1 MEEIIEMP
9 APDQP
14 GDKPEKKKKKELK
27 DEFSLDRMELALYRA
42 QMAMV
47 RTTTTMT
54 TVGFAI
60 YKLLKEKLE
69 KGEESL
75 ALKIATP
82 KTIAITLFFAGFLG
96 LTTYSIRHMRSLKK
110 IGRFTKA
117 KLFSGVMLMSYI
129 LFLLTLMLLIGTL
142 TSGSAN

>member
-1 MEEIIEMP
+1 MEEIIPLATPEQP
-9 APDQP
+9 AEQA
-14 GDKPEKKKKKELK
+14 EKKKKKEQK
-27 DEFSLDRMELALYRA
+27 DELALDKMELALYRA

-60 YKLLKEKLE
+60 YKLLKEKIE
-69 KGEESL
+69 KGEDSL
-75 ALKIATP
+75 AIRITTP
-82 KTIAITLFFAGFLG
+82 RTIAVTLFFAGFLG

-129 LFLLTLMLLIGTL
+129 LFLLTVLLLIGTL
-142 TSGSAN
+142 TNTSN

>member
-1 MEEIIEMP
+1 MEEIIPLITSEES
-9 APDQP
+9 D
-14 GDKPEKKKKKELK
+14 DKIEKKKKKELK
-27 DEFSLDRMELALYRA
+27 DELALDKMELALYRA

-47 RTTTTMT
+47 RTATTMT

-60 YKLLKEKLE
+60 YKLLKEKIE
-69 KGEESL
+69 KGEDSL
-75 ALKIATP
+75 AIRITTP
-82 KTIAITLFFAGFLG
+82 RTIAVTLFFAGFLG

-129 LFLLTLMLLIGTL
+129 LFLLTVLLLIGTL
-142 TSGSAN
+142 TNRSN

>member
-1 MEEIIEMP
+1 MEEIIPLATPEQP
-9 APDQP
+9 AEQA
-14 GDKPEKKKKKELK
+14 EKKKKKEQK
-27 DEFSLDRMELALYRA
+27 DELALDKMELALYRA

-60 YKLLKEKLE
+60 YKLLKEKIE
-69 KGEESL
+69 KGEDSL
-75 ALKIATP
+75 AIRITTP
-82 KTIAITLFFAGFLG
+82 RTIAVTLFFAGFLG

-129 LFLLTLMLLIGTL
+129 LFLLTVLLLIGTL
-142 TSGSAN
+142 TNRSN

>member
-1 MEEIIEMP
+1 MEEIIPLVTPEQP
-9 APDQP
+9 AEQV
-14 GDKPEKKKKKELK
+14 EKKKKKELK
-27 DEFSLDRMELALYRA
+27 DELALDKMELALYRA

-60 YKLLKEKLE
+60 YKLLKEKIE
-69 KGEESL
+69 KGEDSL
-75 ALKIATP
+75 AIRITTP
-82 KTIAITLFFAGFLG
+82 KTIAVTLFFAGFLG

-110 IGRFTKA
+110 IGRFTRA

-129 LFLLTLMLLIGTL
+129 LFLLTILLLIGTL
-142 TSGSAN
+142 TNTSN

>member
-1 MEEIIEMP
+1 MEEIIPLATPEKP
-9 APDQP
+9 AEQA
-14 GDKPEKKKKKELK
+14 EKKKKKEQK
-27 DEFSLDRMELALYRA
+27 DELALDKMELALYRA

-60 YKLLKEKLE
+60 YKLLKEKIE
-69 KGEESL
+69 KGEDSL
-75 ALKIATP
+75 AIRITTP
-82 KTIAITLFFAGFLG
+82 RTIAVTLFFAGFLG

-129 LFLLTLMLLIGTL
+129 LFLLTVLLLIGTL
-142 TSGSAN
+142 TNTST

>member
-1 MEEIIEMP
+1 MEEIIPLVTPEQP
-9 APDQP
+9 AEQV
-14 GDKPEKKKKKELK
+14 EKKKKKELK
-27 DEFSLDRMELALYRA
+27 DELALDKMELALYRA

-60 YKLLKEKLE
+60 YKLLKEKIE
-69 KGEESL
+69 KGEDSL
-75 ALKIATP
+75 AIRITTP
-82 KTIAITLFFAGFLG
+82 RTIAVTLFFAGFLG

-129 LFLLTLMLLIGTL
+129 LFLLTILLLIGTL
-142 TSGSAN
+142 TNTSN